1 MVVLDSLQILVPR
14 PGIQPVPPALGKLIV
29 LTTGPPGKPEE
40 IQIFLK
46 FLTFQT
52 RCETGVYYEVPT
64 QTDTQHVLV
73 TKSTIT
79 RHLEKL
85 LFLVHTA
92 NK

>member
-1 MVVLDSLQILVPR
+1 MKEMMFLAKANNNHLP
-14 PGIQPVPPALGKLIV
+14 
-29 LTTGPPGKPEE
+29 
-40 IQIFLK
+40 FLK

-52 RCETGVYYEVPT
+52 LHETGVYHEMPT

-79 RHLEKL
+79 KHLEKL

>member
-1 MVVLDSLQILVPR
+1 MKEMMRLAKAHNNHLHLS
-14 PGIQPVPPALGKLIV
+14 
-29 LTTGPPGKPEE
+29 
-40 IQIFLK
+40 FLK

-52 RCETGVYYEVPT
+52 LRETGVYHEVPT

-73 TKSTIT
+73 TKSTT
-79 RHLEKL
+79 TEHLEKL